1 MKSHELGNGN
11 EFAETLLPKVPMGLK
26 PAAVDKSGKM
36 VSDLTL

>member
-1 MKSHELGNGN
+1 
-11 EFAETLLPKVPMGLK
+11 LPKVPMGLK